1 MKGARLTNRVLHKL
15 GRPAG
20 GIIGGIL
27 LASFPVFAAPPPI
40 TIVQPWFRYVV
51 PQVPAGGYL
60 TLHNSS
66 SAPAVLTGASSPAC
80 GMLMLHRSETS
91 GGADRMV
98 PIASVAVP
106 PGGTISFAPGGY
118 HLMCMQ
124 PRMTPGTSVHVTLTF
139 QGGRTVSAAFPV
151 FGAAGKPGGK
161 S

>member
-1 MKGARLTNRVLHKL
+1 MGA
-15 GRPAG
+15 
-20 GIIGGIL
+20 IIGGVL
-27 LASFPVFAAPPPI
+27 LASVSAFAAPPPI
-40 TIVQPWFRYVV
+40 TVVQPWFRYVV

-60 TLHNSS
+60 TLHNGSS
-66 SAPAVLTGASSPAC
+66 EPAVLTGASSPAC

-98 PIASVAVP
+98 PVASVVVP
-106 PGGTISFAPGGY
+106 PGGSISFAPGGY

-139 QGGRTVSAAFPV
+139 QGGQTVRAAFPV
-151 FGAAGKPGGK
+151 FGAAGKPAGK